1 MLTLYLIAWHKFF
14 SGTFREDKKTTWSVW
29 STGRAD
35 LFFLMSGVNVNGI
48 LYFTIADIYV
58 QQGHCVS
65 HPKMNYWSRSEFKI
79 PVLLICVKVEVLH
92 FIINHSLL
100 ACIWRY
106 ILYSLLHETVFASR
120 QTLLRLQIIL
130 CLNDLNCLIIHVF
143 GFCFFFFCWLS
154 QNGLLN

>member
-1 MLTLYLIAWHKFF
+1 MVRLEYWEGWSFLPDEWSQCKWH
-14 SGTFREDKKTTWSVW
+14 SVFHHC
-29 STGRAD
+29 R
-35 LFFLMSGVNVNGI
+35 
-48 LYFTIADIYV
+48 YIYV

-65 HPKMNYWSRSEFKI
+65 HPKMNYWSCSEFKI

-143 GFCFFFFCWLS
+143 QFWFFFCWLS
-154 QNGLLN
+154 QNSLLN